1 MEGVLLPLAQLGHS
15 FPTSDSFAI
24 ALANW
29 RLDGFPGLDAR
40 KAAALLGTAAANKGW
55 VYAQM
60 MRKASRAAQ
69 DSLVL
74 TASL

>member
-1 MEGVLLPLAQLGHS
+1 MLDELVEGVLLPLAQLGQS

-29 RLDGFPGLDAR
+29 RVHGFAGLDAR
-40 KAAALLGTAAANKGW
+40 KAAALLGTAAANRGW

-60 MRKASRAAQ
+60 MRMASRAA
-69 DSLVL
+69 
-74 TASL
+74 